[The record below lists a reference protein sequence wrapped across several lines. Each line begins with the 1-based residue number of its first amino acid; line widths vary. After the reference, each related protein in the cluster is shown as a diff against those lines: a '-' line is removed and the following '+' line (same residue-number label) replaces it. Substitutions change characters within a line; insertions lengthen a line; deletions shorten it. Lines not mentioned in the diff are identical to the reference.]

1 MEPTISPEGGQSVK
15 PFSIECLEPAAGP
28 PQVIEVRITGFLDAH
43 TVVSFE
49 KTMEDLLE
57 RQYNRVIMDLGGLH
71 YISSAGI
78 GALMVLLQQLR
89 RRQGDMVILQPSP
102 KVHKILDLLGF
113 TKIFHIA
120 QDRDAAL
127 QTLG

>member
-1 MEPTISPEGGQSVK
+1 MKPFTIECIEPEGGTPCV
-15 PFSIECLEPAAGP
+15 
-28 PQVIEVRITGFLDAH
+28 VEVRISGFLDAH

-49 KTMEDLLE
+49 KTMDDLLE
-57 RQYNRVIMDLGGLH
+57 RQYVKFIVDLSALS

-102 KVHKILDLLGF
+102 KVYKILDLLGF
-113 TKIFHIA
+113 TRIFQIKHDREEA
-120 QDRDAAL
+120 QKAL
-127 QTLG
+127 G

>member
-1 MEPTISPEGGQSVK
+1 MV
-15 PFSIECLEPAAGP
+15 
-28 PQVIEVRITGFLDAH
+28 EVRITGFLDAH

-49 KTMEDLLE
+49 KTMEELLE
-57 RQYNRVIMDLGGLH
+57 RQYNRVIMDLGCLN

-89 RRQGDMVILQPSP
+89 RRQGDMVILEPSA
-102 KVHKILDLLGF
+102 KVFKILDLLGF

-120 QDRDAAL
+120 SDRAAAV